1 MFKKAGVAR
10 GDVIYTLYLKFGLSD
25 VFDEVAT
32 KSSALSSE
40 EDEDEEDDNTSSSEE
55 ISEPLSAK
63 ISSRISKPLAMSL
76 FWLCFFLKTR
86 ARGFVQSEDD
96 ATSGGAVDI

>member
-1 MFKKAGVAR
+1 MFNKKAGVAR
-10 GDVIYTLYLKFGLSD
+10 GYVVYVLYLKFGLSD

-32 KSSALSSE
+32 KSSSLSSE
-40 EDEDEEDDNTSSSEE
+40 EEEDDNTSSSEE

-76 FWLCFFLKTR
+76 FWFW
-86 ARGFVQSEDD
+86 V
-96 ATSGGAVDI
+96 V